1 MADVVIINFR
11 ASVKSTRRSF
21 DSIPWLATIL
31 LSRLLAPRFCYAH
44 ARSAPSQLERLFLEI
59 PTPSQLERLFLEIL
73 LWPAWPFLTREV
85 VLTSY
90 YRMRVFLTLQVT
102 TAQDAHVMQFV
113 SGNDVSQRANADI
126 ILVCLSVSQPLRF
139 I

>member
-1 MADVVIINFR
+1 VWFGTVRSEANPLGPTKKFNQHNNFR
-11 ASVKSTRRSF
+11 LPNLAAFSFMSVDRGC
-21 DSIPWLATIL
+21 L
-31 LSRLLAPRFCYAH
+31 LYHFPVCF
-44 ARSAPSQLERLFLEI
+44 
-59 PTPSQLERLFLEIL
+59 
-73 LWPAWPFLTREV
+73 WPAGTFLTREV

>member
-1 MADVVIINFR
+1 MKNVLFSGD
-11 ASVKSTRRSF
+11 RR
-21 DSIPWLATIL
+21 P
-31 LSRLLAPRFCYAH
+31 
-44 ARSAPSQLERLFLEI
+44 SAPSCWHSSSCISVIGQQPMSCI
-59 PTPSQLERLFLEIL
+59 GPTKE
-73 LWPAWPFLTREV
+73 PANAQITCGLAIK
-85 VLTSY
+85 TSY

>member
-1 MADVVIINFR
+1 MFTVESVDDTVDSLR
-11 ASVKSTRRSF
+11 ANGAELVGEVAQYEGKY
-21 DSIPWLATIL
+21 
-31 LSRLLAPRFCYAH
+31 RLCYM
-44 ARSAPSQLERLFLEI
+44 RG
-59 PTPSQLERLFLEIL
+59 
-73 LWPAWPFLTREV
+73 PAG
-85 VLTSY
+85 
-90 YRMRVFLTLQVT
+90 MRVFLTLQVT